1 MPDWDHLTVN
11 GQKLECYRHG
21 PGPSEAPTLV
31 FLHEGLGCAAMW
43 HGFPAALAERTG
55 CGVFV
60 FSRLG
65 YGGSD
70 ACDLP
75 RPIGFMHT
83 EGLITMPAL
92 IQAAG
97 MRKAILIG
105 HSDGGSIALI
115 HAGGTPASAVMGVI
129 TEAAHVFCESLTVT
143 AIEKARENY
152 CHQGLK
158 AALEKYHGPNTH
170 GAFWGWND
178 TWLDPDFRHW
188 NIEAYLPRISVPV
201 LAIQGKQDEYG
212 TLAQVDA
219 IRAQA
224 GAGAQVCI
232 LEGCG
237 HAPHKE
243 KPEATLDVMSRFV
256 KRLIAPEHLLDRHHD
271 LRTGFHNS

>member
-1 MPDWDHLTVN
+1 MVDEPMPGWDHLTVN
-11 GQKLECYRHG
+11 GHRLEYCWHG
-21 PGPSEAPTLV
+21 PGPSQAATLV

-43 HGFPAALAERTG
+43 RGFPAALAASTG
-55 CGVFV
+55 CGAFV
-60 FSRLG
+60 FSRVG

-70 ACDLP
+70 ACELP
-75 RPIGFMHT
+75 RPIRFMHD

-97 MRKAILIG
+97 IRKAILIG

-115 HAGGTPASAVMGVI
+115 YAGGTKAPAVVGVI
-129 TEAAHVFCESLTVT
+129 TEAAHVFCEPLTVK
-143 AIEKARENY
+143 AIEIARQNY
-152 CHQGLK
+152 RHQGLK
-158 AALEKYHGPNTH
+158 AALEKYHGPNTDC
-170 GAFWGWND
+170 AFWGWNA
-178 TWLDPDFRHW
+178 TWLDPAFRHW
-188 NIEAYLPRISVPV
+188 DIEEYLPRIRVPV

-224 GAGAQVCI
+224 GAGAEVCI

-243 KPEATLDVMSRFV
+243 KPDATLEVMSRFV
-256 KRLIAPEHLLDRHHD
+256 NRLLAQCR
-271 LRTGFHNS
+271 